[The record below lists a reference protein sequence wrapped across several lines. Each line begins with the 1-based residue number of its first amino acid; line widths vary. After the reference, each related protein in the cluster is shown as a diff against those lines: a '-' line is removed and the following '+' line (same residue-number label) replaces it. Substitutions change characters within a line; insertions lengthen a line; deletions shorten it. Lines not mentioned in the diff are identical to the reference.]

1 MKARAPP
8 WDRMAVDGL
17 GCRSLAGQND
27 RLSICAGSSSIRKKP
42 GLLAFSFGSNSIAK
56 NEATGVCSGKSTG
69 RVHVVS
75 CHFTPMDTKQ
85 TIRKRR
91 RPASATVV
99 SASATSASPNGI
111 GTVAACDRVGQSAG
125 QAPPPHQNATPANT
139 DNNNT
144 TKRRYAPFDYV
155 IISITLA
162 LALATTSFV
171 IYGFILR
178 ASFHHGQECDM
189 TYSRYKFL
197 PIEVANY
204 TAGARP
210 YRLLKFVDARDPR
223 NIHLWKEDDNFGA
236 KQTDPH
242 GDGTKVLRLSDNW
255 CLLPRSNYTSDNGI
269 STKAPYPN
277 PGHPVLF
284 IPGHWGEYKQA
295 RSLGAH
301 GTTFTRRS
309 HSYKYQNDVV
319 RGLMDGTLNRRGG
332 DDGDINHFIYDVYTA
347 DFDGEGAGLHG
358 SRMVRQ
364 AYFVAQSILTIAR
377 ACNADQIIIVGH
389 SIGGIV
395 AKAVPLL
402 SPEAGQYIKTIITLA
417 SPHNG
422 FPYAFDSSVGKFY
435 NYVDE
440 GNLKSI
446 EEGKEFPIIVSIS
459 GGLRDELIPPSTCGV
474 DPSLGLSM
482 LATDVMSASIAEG
495 VIADVSLGCDHK
507 AISWCHNVLSVVRT
521 IIFATVEV
529 GSLTDTAKTRIA
541 HLRKR
546 TKLEVEDYADALEAE
561 ERSFSDTHG
570 FGKAAALQTTMPYRA
585 WECVLLYFI
594 VATIQTL
601 HSIISGKIDFLRTCK
616 YTVVLPIPLSFI
628 FVRLV
633 PFPWSTFVTTTAL
646 STGSCLLYAIILHGI
661 LPLLSGL
668 CVYFC
673 GGKEKVIQSKY
684 MPSKESRW
692 ANHIFTTFI
701 TSLTTAAASMH
712 LYHAAKGHQT
722 VLNGLAVRAVL
733 YWTLIFSILSGLV
746 WSSVKRSNKV
756 VKVMSALFLPILP
769 FVVAGKL
776 VYNLSLVSVGGQ
788 LEDGIFM
795 NYQQR

>member
-1 MKARAPP
+1 
-8 WDRMAVDGL
+8 
-17 GCRSLAGQND
+17 
-27 RLSICAGSSSIRKKP
+27 
-42 GLLAFSFGSNSIAK
+42 
-56 NEATGVCSGKSTG
+56 
-69 RVHVVS
+69 
-75 CHFTPMDTKQ
+75 
-85 TIRKRR
+85 
-91 RPASATVV
+91 
-99 SASATSASPNGI
+99 
-111 GTVAACDRVGQSAG
+111 
-125 QAPPPHQNATPANT
+125 
-139 DNNNT
+139 
-144 TKRRYAPFDYV
+144 
-155 IISITLA
+155 
-162 LALATTSFV
+162 
-171 IYGFILR
+171 
-178 ASFHHGQECDM
+178 M

-223 NIHLWKEDDNFGA
+223 NTHLWKDDDNFGA
-236 KQTDPH
+236 KQSDPH
-242 GDGTKVLRLSDNW
+242 GDGTKVHRLSDNW
-255 CLLPRSNYTSDNGI
+255 CLLPQSNYTSDNGI
-269 STKAPYPN
+269 SATAPHPN

-309 HSYKYQNDVV
+309 HSYKYQNDVI
-319 RGLMDGTLNRRGG
+319 RGLMDGTLNGRGG
-332 DDGDINHFIYDVYTA
+332 DDGDIDHFIYDVYTA

-377 ACNADQIIIVGH
+377 ACNADQITVVGH

-402 SPEAGQYIKTIITLA
+402 SPEAGQYVKTIITLA
-417 SPHNG
+417 SPHIG
-422 FPYAFDSSVGKFY
+422 FPYTFDSSIERFY
-435 NYVDE
+435 NYIDD
-440 GNLKSI
+440 GTLRSI
-446 EEGKEFPIIVSIS
+446 EEGKDFPIIVSIS

-482 LATDVMSASIAEG
+482 LATDVMPKSIAEG

-521 IIFATVEV
+521 IIFAAIEV
-529 GSLTDTAKTRIA
+529 DSFPEAAKARIA

-546 TKLEVEDYADALEAE
+546 IKLEIEDYADALEAE
-561 ERSFSDTHG
+561 ERSFSDTYG

-601 HSIISGKIDFLRTCK
+601 HSIISDKIDFLRTCR
-616 YTVVLPIPLSFI
+616 YLVLLPVPLSFI
-628 FVRLV
+628 LVRLV
-633 PFPWSTFVTTTAL
+633 SFPWSTFGTTTVL
-646 STGSCLLYAIILHGI
+646 SIGSCLLYAFILHGI

-668 CVYFC
+668 YIYFR
-673 GGKEKVIQSKY
+673 GGKQKVRQAKN
-684 MPSKESRW
+684 MPSKEPRW

-701 TSLTTAAASMH
+701 TSLTTAASCMY
-712 LYHAAKGHQT
+712 LYHVAKGHQT
-722 VLNGLAVRAVL
+722 VLNGLASRAVL
-733 YWTLIFSILSGLV
+733 SWAIIFNIFSDLVLSFVAGTNRM
-746 WSSVKRSNKV
+746 VKALA
-756 VKVMSALFLPILP
+756 ALFLPIFP
-769 FVVAGKL
+769 FVVTGKL

-788 LEDGIFM
+788 LDDEIFM
-795 NYQQR
+795 NYQRR